1 VARARGEVFNLIR
14 FVCSRSVSPFLFSL
28 LYYDRSL
35 LVSGKGYKVLWHKSN
50 TICEQ
55 NVKQSNA
62 LAHTVLLKHVR
73 ASYYPP
79 PPQWQT
85 TYNSVKT
92 KSKLAIEVN
101 RQKLRMSSWTA
112 PPLPPTELLSSN
124 TITKLHLY
132 SYTTLKYTTI
142 LKTIV

>member
-55 NVKQSNA
+55 NVKRSNA

-73 ASYYPP
+73 ASYYP
-79 PPQWQT
+79 QWQT
-85 TYNSVKT
+85 TYNSVRT

-112 PPLPPTELLSSN
+112 PPLPLLSSN

>member
-55 NVKQSNA
+55 NVKRSNA

-73 ASYYPP
+73 ASYYP
-79 PPQWQT
+79 QWQT
-85 TYNSVKT
+85 TYNSVRT

-112 PPLPPTELLSSN
+112 PPLPQPSSCHRIQSQNYTYTPILLLN
-124 TITKLHLY
+124 
-132 SYTTLKYTTI
+132 I
-142 LKTIV
+142 LPY